1 MVLWSVRIACQ
12 GVEQLSDAS
21 VDAMLEALAPY
32 GPSLSVDPD
41 EISIRFDVDAATR
54 AEAAITGENLF
65 RTVNTAYQITAIEIQ
80 TVEELEH
87 DLGLSNT
94 A

>member
-1 MVLWSVRIACQ
+1 MVTWSVRIACQ

-32 GPSLSVDPD
+32 GPSPSVDPD

-54 AEAAITGENLF
+54 AEAAVTGENLF
-65 RTVNTAYQITAIEIQ
+65 RTVNTACQIIAIEIQ
-80 TVEELEH
+80 TVEELER